1 MIKMIM
7 IKMMI
12 MTIKMM
18 LMLMLIV
25 GLTQILIPDHNS
37 VTRTRKP
44 QQIHKRNLS
53 SPYLCI
59 KVQTDHYMC
68 RDLEKILFFLGA
80 KSGAIQGETNF
91 SSAAVHQKYL
101 HRKQKFMWTDNHF
114 PNYVDR

>member
-1 MIKMIM
+1 MIILMVMIKMIM

-12 MTIKMM
+12 MTIKMMLMLRLM

-44 QQIHKRNLS
+44 QQIHKRKLS

-59 KVQTDHYMC
+59 
-68 RDLEKILFFLGA
+68 
-80 KSGAIQGETNF
+80 
-91 SSAAVHQKYL
+91 
-101 HRKQKFMWTDNHF
+101 
-114 PNYVDR
+114 